1 MRVCFKDKERNKSFK
16 KVVIDRRGKHF
27 KKIVCFSND
36 VVLTMDIDTYEKDF
50 HFIER
55 RSEGWGFGE
64 GDRLYSSCVFWPD
77 VDRGGEYKADIDE
90 LNGDLIY
97 IMDMVRDLLF

>member
-1 MRVCFKDKERNKSFK
+1 
-16 KVVIDRRGKHF
+16 
-27 KKIVCFSND
+27 
-36 VVLTMDIDTYEKDF
+36 MDIDTYEKDF

-55 RSEGWGFGE
+55 RSEGWGTGE
-64 GDRLYSSCVFWPD
+64 GDRLYSCCVLWPD
-77 VDRGGEYKADIDE
+77 IDRRGEYKADIDE